1 MSSKKFDK
9 VKELRKMTEVKYGTV
24 VWFNNKRGIG
34 FIKPDG
40 DGMEKD
46 FFVHYSNIEAEPG
59 KYKSLTAGQ
68 RVSFVVGAN
77 NSGPQ
82 AESVTVI
89 AEPNFEE

>member
-1 MSSKKFDK
+1 
-9 VKELRKMTEVKYGTV
+9 MTEQEVKYGTV

-34 FIKPDG
+34 FIKPD
-40 DGMEKD
+40 DSEKD
-46 FFVHYSNIEAEPG
+46 FFVHYSNIIADPG

-77 NSGPQ
+77 NTGPQ

-89 AEPNFEE
+89 AEPKFEG